1 MRSIL
6 ACEAVAKINARL
18 LERYLSVAF
27 RTLELG
33 RLSFSEVAEVAAT
46 NPVLLIPMGTME
58 QHGPHMP
65 VNADN
70 MVAEF
75 VATKASEQTGA
86 FVAPGLNYGCS
97 DVFRNFAGT
106 VSIQHDT
113 LARLLEEVCEGYI
126 KHGFRRIVFV
136 NNHGGNEIVIER
148 VARILRKR
156 HGMLVGSVYPWSLG
170 YALMR
175 DQYEDVDKAYGH
187 GAEPETSAMLAMFP
201 EDVTL
206 DRLETGNFQKFQGWD
221 ASSYAKVRIPGQSV
235 PGTVYFESD
244 DIAPNGVT
252 GDGSNGTKEIG
263 EVWIERVVGFAV
275 AFVKE
280 FDERTKNEA
289 WAKSDQ

>member
-1 MRSIL
+1 MT
-6 ACEAVAKINARL
+6 
-18 LERYLSVAF
+18 F
-27 RTLELG
+27 RTRELG
-33 RLSFSEVAEVAAT
+33 RLSFSEVAEVAKT
-46 NPVLLIPMGTME
+46 NSVLLIPMGTVE

-70 MVAEF
+70 MVANF
-75 VATKASEQTGA
+75 VASKALEKTAA

-97 DVFRNFAGT
+97 DVFRNFPGT
-106 VSIQHDT
+106 ISIRHDT
-113 LARLLEEVCEGYI
+113 LAQLLEEICEGYI
-126 KHGFRRIVFV
+126 ASGFRRFVFI

-156 HGMLVGSVYPWSLG
+156 HGILVGSVYPWSLG

-175 DQYEDVDKAYGH
+175 DQYEDVPRVYGH

-206 DRLETGNFQKFQGWD
+206 DRLETGTFRPFEGWEPE
-221 ASSYAKVRIPGQSV
+221 SYSKVTVPGQSV
-235 PGTVYFESD
+235 PGTIYFESD

-252 GDGSNGTKEIG
+252 GDGSSGSKETG

-275 AFVKE
+275 AFINH
-280 FDERTKNEA
+280 FDERTKDA
-289 WAKSDQ
+289 PWAKA